1 MNFLSS
7 NSRIGLFALLMM
19 YVTVSCSSMQAA
31 FSEQAY
37 QQAVNLKVESLNM
50 MDKATQ
56 LYELHEEE
64 VQALKIELQKAYE
77 YAKSRPNNSESMR
90 QWEIMI
96 DPEGSLLGGFISMW
110 KERGQISTTMVE
122 QSKGNI
128 EEGFDII
135 MELESGKR
143 KP

>member
-1 MNFLSS
+1 MNFLSTTRRFGLLALVLLYLVTGCS
-7 NSRIGLFALLMM
+7 NLQ
-19 YVTVSCSSMQAA
+19 VV

-50 MDKATQ
+50 MDNATQ
-56 LYELHEEE
+56 LYDHHEEE
-64 VQALKIELQKAYE
+64 VQALMIELQKAYE
-77 YAKSRPNNSESMR
+77 YAKSRPKNTESTQ

-96 DPEGSLLGGFISMW
+96 DPDGFLFGGFIRMW
-110 KERGQISTTMVE
+110 EERGQVSSTMVE

-128 EEGFDII
+128 EEGFNII
-135 MELESGKR
+135 LELESGKR

>member
-7 NSRIGLFALLMM
+7 NSRIGLYALLMM

-50 MDKATQ
+50 MNEATQ
-56 LYELHEEE
+56 LYELHEEK
-64 VQALKIELQKAYE
+64 VQVLKIELQKAYE

-96 DPEGSLLGGFISMW
+96 DPDGSLLGGFISMW
-110 KERGQISTTMVE
+110 KERGQISSTMVE